1 MPLIT
6 FTIGA
11 RAVAPI
17 MTIGITFSSSSKV
30 FYFWRSIDWNL
41 FKWLFPSTIVGS
53 IIGARMLAEV
63 PTELLQVIIGLFLVF
78 TVVQFKTPKPD
89 DVPRRRLLPKIK
101 TWHFAPLGLGVAFLS
116 GLIGGV
122 GPLMNSAYLNYGIS
136 KEALLGTRSA
146 NAILLH
152 VTKIISYAILG
163 LIDFEIV
170 KYGVLVGVAAMLGTY
185 IGKVLLGRISELL
198 FRRIVVATMVVS
210 GVLMLVKNQDTII
223 ELFHEYL

>member
-63 PTELLQVIIGLFLVF
+63 PTEMLQIIIGLFLVL
-78 TVVQFKTPKPD
+78 TVVQFKPPSKDPD
-89 DVPRRRLLPKIK
+89 RRKLLPTIK

-163 LIDFEIV
+163 LIDLEII
-170 KYGVLVGVAAMLGTY
+170 KYGVLVGVFAMLGTY
-185 IGKVLLGRISELL
+185 IGKVLLGRISEML
-198 FRRIVVATMVVS
+198 FRKIVVATMVVS
-210 GVLMLVKNQDTII
+210 GVLMLVKNRDAIF
-223 ELFHEYL
+223 ELIHEYL